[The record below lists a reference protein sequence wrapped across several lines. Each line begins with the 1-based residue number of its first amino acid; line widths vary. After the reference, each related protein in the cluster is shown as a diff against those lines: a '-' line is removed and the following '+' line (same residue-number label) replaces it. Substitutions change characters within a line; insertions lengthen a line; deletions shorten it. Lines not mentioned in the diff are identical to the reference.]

1 MKNYNI
7 VADNE
12 NEKYT
17 IMNLIR
23 AAGAKITG
31 VSGYYSGYY
40 IQFDAT
46 SDQAAN
52 INTKLQEVFA

>member
-17 IMNLIR
+17 ILDIIR
-23 AAGAKITG
+23 AAGAKLTG

-40 IQFDAT
+40 IQFDAAP
-46 SDQAAN
+46 DQADS
-52 INTKLQEVFA
+52 INAKLHEVFA